1 MLTGYRFR
9 PGWITT
15 LAFAL
20 LLPVLIGLGFWQL
33 DRAAEKTALRD
44 RYAER
49 GRMPPVDVNRQ
60 ALDASSMDFRR
71 AAARGRYLGDLTIY
85 LDNKVLDG
93 VPGYEI
99 LTPLETA
106 GPGTEGKR
114 VILVNRGWVPWGET
128 RRTLPEIDTPSG
140 VLEVSGRLRA
150 PPRDYFT
157 LADEPADGEL
167 QPLWQ
172 NLDLE
177 RYERAAGLPVGPL
190 VLELDPE
197 VAGAG
202 GFVRR
207 WRDYDDAWID
217 RHKAYAVQWF
227 ALALTLV
234 VLYVGLNLVKQRT
247 EHE

>member
-9 PGWITT
+9 PGWLTT
-15 LAFAL
+15 LVFAV
-20 LLPVLIGLGFWQL
+20 LLPILIGLGFWQL
-33 DRAAEKTALRD
+33 ERAAVKTEIRD
-44 RYAER
+44 TYTAR
-49 GRMPPVDVNRQ
+49 GRMDPVDVNRQ
-60 ALDASSMDFRR
+60 ALDPGGMDYRR
-71 AAARGRYLGDLTIY
+71 ATARGRYRGDLTIY

-93 VPGYEI
+93 VPGYEV
-99 LTPLETA
+99 LTPLDIAADSDGE
-106 GPGTEGKR
+106 R
-114 VILVNRGWVPWGET
+114 FILVNRGWVPWGES
-128 RRTLPEIDTPSG
+128 RRTLPEIDTPPG
-140 VLEVSGRLRA
+140 ALELSGRLRA
-150 PPRDYFT
+150 PARDYFT
-157 LADEPADGEL
+157 LADETDTGEF

-177 RYERAAGLPVGPL
+177 RYERVAGLPVSPL
-190 VLELDPE
+190 VLELDPGE
-197 VAGAG
+197 QGAG

-234 VLYVGLNLVKQRT
+234 VLYVALNMTKRNP